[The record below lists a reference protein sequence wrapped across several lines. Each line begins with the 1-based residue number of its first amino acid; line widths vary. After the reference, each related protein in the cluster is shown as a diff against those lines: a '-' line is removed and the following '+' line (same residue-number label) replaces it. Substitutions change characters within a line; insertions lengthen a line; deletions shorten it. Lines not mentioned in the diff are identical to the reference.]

1 MNTRLFDQAE
11 AALPPAFA
19 RTPPACGLILGSG
32 WGAALRTGR
41 VLARVPYRDL
51 PGLGASTVV
60 GHAGELLLFERH
72 GLRVAAFM
80 GRRHWYEGAGW
91 EPVVL
96 PVELLRRLGAP
107 RVLITN
113 AAGGIDPN
121 LHPGDLMLIRDQIN
135 TSGVNPLLG
144 PLVPGWGPRFPDQ
157 SRVYD
162 DGLGDLL
169 RKAAHDTEVS
179 LSDGVYAFTTGPGYE
194 TPAEIRAY
202 ASLGADA
209 VGMST
214 VPEATVANAA
224 GLRVAGLS
232 CITNMAA
239 GISGPHLSHDEVL
252 EQTRKTG
259 PLMAALLDAF
269 LARLADEA
277 GADAALTPRRTSRAR
292 PQARRTGSP
301 GPSRTAAAAPA
312 RSRSRSRPG

>member
-1 MNTRLFDQAE
+1 MNTSLFDTAA
-11 AALPPAFA
+11 AALPAVCFDQ
-19 RTPPACGLILGSG
+19 PPACGLILGSG
-32 WGAALRTGR
+32 WGSALQTGR
-41 VLARVPYRDL
+41 TVARIPFRDI

-72 GLRVAAFM
+72 GIRVAAFM
-80 GRRHWYEGAGW
+80 GRRHWYEGEGW

-96 PVELLRRLGAP
+96 PVELLRRLGAQ

-113 AAGGIDPN
+113 AAGGISPN
-121 LHPGDLMLIRDQIN
+121 LQPGSLMVIRDHIN
-135 TSGVNPLLG
+135 AVGLNPLIG

-157 SRVYD
+157 SRIYD
-162 DGLGDLL
+162 DGLTDLL
-169 RKAAHDTEVS
+169 RKAAHDAEVS

-202 ASLGADA
+202 ASMGADA

-239 GISGPHLSHDEVL
+239 GISGPHLSHEEVL

-259 PLMAALLDAF
+259 PVMASLLDAF
-269 LARLADEA
+269 LARLAA
-277 GADAALTPRRTSRAR
+277 VPR
-292 PQARRTGSP
+292 
-301 GPSRTAAAAPA
+301 
-312 RSRSRSRPG
+312 